1 MRKYLYDTLLSLY
14 FLYNTGLGQPTHNSV
29 DHFICVPNNSSSSNN
44 NGHLTDASDHI
55 YAGVNTSEGPQRA
68 RVLRS
73 SSNRDSSGSVISS
86 SSIVSSND
94 PHQRRSAS
102 ISSAS
107 ANIAIQ
113 HIGANKLAP
122 HLIDLIPPP
131 PAYPPPASIGKPTIA
146 LKPLASFSSQSS
158 LQDITPKG

>member
-1 MRKYLYDTLLSLY
+1 MRKYLYGTLLQLY
-14 FLYNTGLGQPTHNSV
+14 FPCNTGLGQPTHNSV
-29 DHFICVPNNSSSSNN
+29 DHFICVPNSSSSND

-55 YAGVNTSEGPQRA
+55 YAVVNTSEGPQRA

-107 ANIAIQ
+107 TNIDIQ

-122 HLIDLIPPP
+122 NLIDLIPPP